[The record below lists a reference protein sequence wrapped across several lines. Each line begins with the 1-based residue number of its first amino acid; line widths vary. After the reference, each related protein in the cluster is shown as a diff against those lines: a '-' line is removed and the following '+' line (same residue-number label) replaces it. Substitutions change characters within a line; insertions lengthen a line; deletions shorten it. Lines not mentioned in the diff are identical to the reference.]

1 MIQIL
6 KYKIKLEREIRRIGH
21 LFDINMIAIGSILL
35 HHGNT
40 MEFKLAY
47 DLNILECET
56 HQDGYQGTF
65 ELAYLKSGYPEGAG
79 NSVPR

>member
-35 HHGNT
+35 HAGNM

-47 DLNILECET
+47 DLNILE
-56 HQDGYQGTF
+56 
-65 ELAYLKSGYPEGAG
+65 
-79 NSVPR
+79 SVRHIKKDIKAPLNWLI

>member
-6 KYKIKLEREIRRIGH
+6 KYKIKLEREIRKIGH

-47 DLNILECET
+47 DLNILE
-56 HQDGYQGTF
+56 
-65 ELAYLKSGYPEGAG
+65 
-79 NSVPR
+79 SVRLIEKDIKAPLNWLI

>member
-1 MIQIL
+1 MIQIS
-6 KYKIKLEREIRRIGH
+6 KHKIKLWKGKLRRIGH

-47 DLNILECET
+47 DLNILE
-56 HQDGYQGTF
+56 
-65 ELAYLKSGYPEGAG
+65 
-79 NSVPR
+79 SVRHIKMISRQF